1 MAYDRHFLEQMR
13 NRLLE
18 RRRVVVGSTL
28 SNQREIESLK
38 AQQSPAEMEENA
50 QSSAA
55 EFVLTRLNE
64 NARREVAQIDAA
76 IARID
81 AGTYGEC
88 VECGEMI
95 SRERLEVVPY
105 ALKDSECTRRD
116 EQRAE
121 PGREY
126 PTL

>member
-1 MAYDRHFLEQMR
+1 MAYDRHFLERMR

-18 RRRVVVGSTL
+18 KRRVLVDATL
-28 SNQREIESLK
+28 ANQREIEGLK
-38 AQQSPAEMEENA
+38 AQQSPAEMEEHA

-55 EFVLTRLNE
+55 EFVLTRLSE

-88 VECGEMI
+88 VECGERI

-105 ALKDSECTRRD
+105 ALKDSECTRRE
-116 EQRAE
+116 EQRLE

>member
-1 MAYDRHFLEQMR
+1 MTYDRHFLEQMR

-18 RRRVVVGSTL
+18 RRRVVVQSTL

-38 AQQSPAEMEENA
+38 AQQAPAEMEEHA

-55 EFVLTRLNE
+55 EFVLTRLSE
-64 NARREVAQIDAA
+64 NGRREVAQIDAA

-81 AGTYGEC
+81 AGSYGEC
-88 VECGEMI
+88 IECGENI
-95 SRERLEVVPY
+95 SRERLEAVPY
-105 ALKDSECTRRD
+105 ALKDSECMRRS
-116 EQRAE
+116 EQQAE